1 VSRTNVLVVG
11 ATGFIGGWLCRA
23 FNAAGAQVVGVCRT
37 PPGPASPFR
46 SILADLT
53 LPGSGAQLIER
64 TKPDLVV
71 NAAGYGVDRNERDPG
86 LARRLNAEL
95 VEELAVA
102 IVDSP
107 PSASWPGQRMIH
119 LGSAFECG
127 SVSGTVT
134 EETACSPATDYGRT
148 KLDGTRLL
156 AAVRHQTGLQAVTVR
171 VATVYGPGEH
181 PHRLLPSLLRAA
193 DTAETLQL
201 TAGEQERDFTY
212 VADVAEGAVRL
223 ARCRDIPGPILNLA
237 TGELHTVREF
247 ATRAREMLGIAA
259 DRVIFGAL
267 PYRPEEVWQGR
278 FAVDRLHTLLGWRP
292 STRLDEGIRATIA
305 LARMTEG
312 DRG

>member
-1 VSRTNVLVVG
+1 MSRTNVLVVG
-11 ATGFIGGWLCRA
+11 ATGFIGRWLCRA
-23 FNAAGAQVVGVCRT
+23 FDTAGTQVFGVCRN
-37 PPGPASPFR
+37 PPGPSSPFR
-46 SILADLT
+46 PIIADLA

-64 TKPDLVV
+64 TRPDLVV
-71 NAAGYGVDRNERDPG
+71 NAAGYGVDRNERDLG
-86 LARRLNAEL
+86 LARRVNADL

-102 IVDSP
+102 IAGLP
-107 PSASWPGQRMIH
+107 PSVSWPGQRLIH
-119 LGSAFECG
+119 IGSAFECG

-134 EETACSPATDYGRT
+134 EETPCAPATDYGRT
-148 KLDGTRLL
+148 KLDGTRRL
-156 AAVRHQTGLQAVTVR
+156 AAVREQTGLQAVTVR

-193 DTAETLQL
+193 DTGETLQL

-223 ARCRDIPGPILNLA
+223 AKCRNTPGPILNLG
-237 TGELHTVREF
+237 TGELHAVKEF
-247 ATRAREMLGIAA
+247 ATRAREMLGIAE

-278 FAVDRLHTLLGWRP
+278 FAVDRLDALLGWRP
-292 STRLDEGIRATIA
+292 RTGLDEGIRATIA
-305 LARMTEG
+305 SARMTEG